1 MVGIYTFRDPS
12 SLFAVFSV
20 YTHTTHV
27 DNTQYGEEPV
37 PRITE
42 RGLFN
47 TLSLVLSLPLQWPQ
61 ASGEAMNQPPS
72 MAVFIARETCLMA
85 HAAQSKPHKVAK
97 PVFQVMNHT
106 MDLFPLHFPLHP
118 IPTHTPAPSVNW
130 APPKRFLKPQCVSTY
145 ILCVCVCT
153 YYVYVCVFSIF

>member
-37 PRITE
+37 PRIRGLYTE

-47 TLSLVLSLPLQWPQ
+47 TLSLVL
-61 ASGEAMNQPPS
+61 
-72 MAVFIARETCLMA
+72 
-85 HAAQSKPHKVAK
+85 
-97 PVFQVMNHT
+97 
-106 MDLFPLHFPLHP
+106 
-118 IPTHTPAPSVNW
+118 
-130 APPKRFLKPQCVSTY
+130 
-145 ILCVCVCT
+145 
-153 YYVYVCVFSIF
+153 